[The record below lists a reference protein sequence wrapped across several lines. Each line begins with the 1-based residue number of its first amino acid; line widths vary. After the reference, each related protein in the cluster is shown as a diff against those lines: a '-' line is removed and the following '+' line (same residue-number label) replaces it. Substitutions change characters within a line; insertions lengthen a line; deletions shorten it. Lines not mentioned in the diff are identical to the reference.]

1 MLKVRRI
8 LTEILLEATEKQVQ
22 LIAKE
27 EHRRF
32 RPSGIVAFLL
42 FYEIPTMLYVQ
53 FGRLK
58 LKQVKNTISVMIFFF
73 F

>member
-8 LTEILLEATEKQVQ
+8 LTEILLEATEKQVH

-27 EHRRF
+27 EHRRY

-42 FYEIPTMLYVQ
+42 YKIPSSMYVQ
-53 FGRLK
+53 
-58 LKQVKNTISVMIFFF
+58 IW
-73 F
+73 

>member
-32 RPSGIVAFLL
+32 RASGIVAF
-42 FYEIPTMLYVQ
+42 V
-53 FGRLK
+53 LK
-58 LKQVKNTISVMIFFF
+58 SIINSKSLVA
-73 F
+73 